1 MLLIWSFF
9 FTFFDLVLFSFL
21 SYSIMQLLFCISVCF
36 IVKCSV
42 LLCGVFCVFTVPGD
56 LRTGDYQ
63 GGREHKLSG
72 EPTLHFGWL
81 HLGRLAGLLD
91 KQLQSVF

>member
-36 IVKCSV
+36 IAKCSV
-42 LLCGVFCVFTVPGD
+42 LLGGVFCVFTVPGD

-63 GGREHKLSG
+63 GGREHTLSG

>member
-1 MLLIWSFF
+1 MLPIWSF
-9 FTFFDLVLFSFL
+9 FTFFDLELFSFL

-36 IVKCSV
+36 IAKCSV
-42 LLCGVFCVFTVPGD
+42 LLGGVFCVFTVPGD

-63 GGREHKLSG
+63 GGREHTLSG

>member
-1 MLLIWSFF
+1 MLPIWSFF

-36 IVKCSV
+36 IAKCSV
-42 LLCGVFCVFTVPGD
+42 LLGGVFCVFTVPGD

-63 GGREHKLSG
+63 GGREHTLSG

>member
-36 IVKCSV
+36 IAKCSV
-42 LLCGVFCVFTVPGD
+42 LLGGVFCVFTVPGD

-63 GGREHKLSG
+63 GRREHTLSG

>member
-1 MLLIWSFF
+1 MLPIWSF

-36 IVKCSV
+36 IAKCSV
-42 LLCGVFCVFTVPGD
+42 LLGGVFCVFTVPGD

-63 GGREHKLSG
+63 GGREHTLSG

>member
-1 MLLIWSFF
+1 MLLIWSF

-36 IVKCSV
+36 IAKCSV
-42 LLCGVFCVFTVPGD
+42 LLGGVFCVFTVPGD

-63 GGREHKLSG
+63 GGREHTLSG